1 MQYLKKDTTF
11 SFSIQF
17 EIAELS
23 LQSLVSALNIPKMEI
38 SSVITQHSC
47 MLTMHIVCHR
57 EKDERK

>member
-11 SFSIQF
+11 SFLFHF

-23 LQSLVSALNIPKMEI
+23 LQNLVSALNIPKMEI

-47 MLTMHIVCHR
+47 MLTMHIVYHR